1 MLDMIQIT
9 DMLRI
14 LLVSTGVEVQNL
26 VEKAIIHDS
35 FFCESGSMID
45 VHGAVQYD

>member
-35 FFCESGSMID
+35 FFCESEKIMNKTE
-45 VHGAVQYD
+45 